1 MDAARAASAALLAVG
16 IGLLL
21 FTFYCAYLEYLS
33 APRVEIEV
41 TGGAAAEEAW
51 AIFTQI
57 LPYLIEP
64 CIKVMFLGVMGWAGV
79 VLTSRG
85 VQLLRAT
92 AAARAPAPPPAA
104 PAVPI
109 LAPVAGPPPQQARR

>member
-1 MDAARAASAALLAVG
+1 MDPAKAAGVALLAVG

-33 APRVEIEV
+33 APAITIPAGSDPWV
-41 TGGAAAEEAW
+41 
-51 AIFTQI
+51 IFTEV
-57 LPYLIEP
+57 LRYLIEP

-85 VQLLRAT
+85 VQLLKAT
-92 AAARAPAPPPAA
+92 LQSSSELPPAPPLPTYVPATS
-104 PAVPI
+104 
-109 LAPVAGPPPQQARR
+109 PPPPPSPSRR

>member
-1 MDAARAASAALLAVG
+1 MDAARAASVALLAVG

-21 FTFYCAYLEYLS
+21 FTFYCAYVEYLS
-33 APRVEIEV
+33 APEVKIEV
-41 TGGAAAEEAW
+41 TGGAAAEQAW
-51 AIFTQI
+51 TIFTQI

-104 PAVPI
+104 QAVPI
-109 LAPVAGPPPQQARR
+109 LAPVVGPPPQQPKK

>member
-1 MDAARAASAALLAVG
+1 MDAARAAGAALLAVG

-33 APRVEIEV
+33 APEVKIET
-41 TGGAAAEEAW
+41 TGGAAAEQAW

-92 AAARAPAPPPAA
+92 AARAPAPPPAA

-109 LAPVAGPPPQQARR
+109 LAPVAGTPPQQPKK